1 MVKYGCGMKYIHKK
15 GLKHMDREYDMLSAD
30 GIMKY
35 LDGEGKGL
43 KLQVLSET
51 ESTNNLLKA
60 EAVRGAVEG
69 TIIAANSQTK
79 GKGRLGRSFYSPADT
94 GVYLSILLRPHK
106 MPPEDAV
113 MITTMAA
120 VAASEAVDAVSGQ
133 KTGIKWVNDI
143 ILNGKKIA
151 GILTEAAFSSEGKT
165 LEYAVMGIGFN
176 AYEPEG
182 GFPENI
188 KNIAG
193 AIFEEKKKD
202 NKNMLAAEFIKR
214 FMLYYKEGKK
224 SGYSEKYR
232 EKSLVIGKEISV
244 ITAEGGR
251 KARALDVDDAC
262 HLLVEYEDGSR
273 ENLSTGEIS
282 IRFDMKKY

>member
-1 MVKYGCGMKYIHKK
+1 
-15 GLKHMDREYDMLSAD
+15 MDREYDMLSAE

-60 EAVRGAVEG
+60 EAVRGADEG

-120 VAASEAVDAVSGQ
+120 VAASEAVDAVSGK

-143 ILNGKKIA
+143 ILDGKKIA

-214 FMLYYKEGKK
+214 FMLYYKEGRK

-244 ITAEGGR
+244 ITAEVGR